1 MKARPLGLTAVAAA
15 ELIDATCRV
24 DESLLPCIKWMAR
37 RTDFDV
43 EIFAERRARL
53 KGVATAAVDR
63 QGGVI
68 RVSFRL
74 HEGFSCKT
82 CGPK

>member
-1 MKARPLGLTAVAAA
+1 VKARPFGLAAIA
-15 ELIDATCRV
+15 ATELIDATCRV
-24 DESLLPCIKWMAR
+24 DESLLPCIEWMAR
-37 RTDFDV
+37 RTDFHV

-68 RVSFRL
+68 GVSFRL
-74 HEGFSCKT
+74 HEGVSCKT